1 MELSM
6 FTQKLEERLE
16 TDLPGKNSQF
26 KFRVKANQPYNFN
39 NTEKEAIPSAVLIL
53 LYEKDGE
60 LHFILTERTQTVD
73 SHKGQISLPG
83 GAQEDDE
90 VLSQTAKRE
99 THEEIGIDPS
109 HVNVIGELSPLFV
122 PVTGFLIYPFI
133 GSITQHFDIVIAENE
148 VEAAFSVRL
157 LDLMD
162 DAVEKK
168 EKRELRGFEVE
179 IPYFLLDGKKVWG
192 ATAMILSEFKQVL
205 MDIS

>member
-6 FTQKLEERLE
+6 LTQKLEERLE

-148 VEAAFSVRL
+148 VEA
-157 LDLMD
+157 
-162 DAVEKK
+162 

>member
-1 MELSM
+1 M
-6 FTQKLEERLE
+6 
-16 TDLPGKNSQF
+16 
-26 KFRVKANQPYNFN
+26 
-39 NTEKEAIPSAVLIL
+39 
-53 LYEKDGE
+53 
-60 LHFILTERTQTVD
+60 
-73 SHKGQISLPG
+73 
-83 GAQEDDE
+83 
-90 VLSQTAKRE
+90 
-99 THEEIGIDPS
+99 
-109 HVNVIGELSPLFV
+109 
-122 PVTGFLIYPFI
+122 TGFLIYPFI